1 MSGGAMSD
9 KKRRAS
15 LLQVASLL
23 KAWPEPHGQNELNIK
38 AVDLN
43 DGLLRIAIEP
53 SRSQCPCC
61 LLDLASLRTKLAKKK
76 GIDNVHIE
84 VMGVPAANRWT
95 KALNR

>member
-1 MSGGAMSD
+1 MSGGAMSE
-9 KKRRAS
+9 KKRQAS
-15 LLQVASLL
+15 LRQVASLL
-23 KAWPEPHGQNELNIK
+23 KAWPEPHGQNDLNIK
-38 AVDLN
+38 GVDLN
-43 DGLLRIAIEP
+43 DGLLRVAIEP

-76 GIDNVHIE
+76 GIDIVHIE

>member
-1 MSGGAMSD
+1 MSGEAMSE

-23 KAWPEPHGQNELNIK
+23 KAWAEPHGQDELNIK
-38 AVDLN
+38 AVDLK
-43 DGLLRIAIEP
+43 DGLLRVAIEP

-95 KALNR
+95 KALNQ